1 MIVEKDFLNKLK
13 DFGLNSYESKLWV
26 ALLSRG
32 ISTAGELSDISGV
45 PRSRA
50 YDVLESLEK
59 KGFIVVKIGKPIKYL
74 AVHPKEVIERVK
86 KKVSQEA
93 KEKKNVLE
101 DLKESSL
108 LTELNLLHSDGI
120 KFIDPTDKSASFR
133 GREKVYE
140 HINFL
145 IKNAKESIHLKTT
158 KEGFERKYETL
169 LTQLKKASQR
179 GVDIKLSTP
188 KGVDE
193 VILKNFSQIAEINI
207 SKEKDSRFCV
217 IDNKNV
223 LIFLTDDQETHH
235 NYDSAVWVEAP
246 NFVKYFNSLF

>member
-1 MIVEKDFLNKLK
+1 MIVENDFLNKLK

-59 KGFIVVKIGKPIKYL
+59 KGFIIVKIGKPIKYL
-74 AVHPKEVIERVK
+74 AVHPREVVERVK

-93 KEKKNVLE
+93 KAKNNVLE
-101 DLKESSL
+101 ELKESSL

-120 KFIDPTDKSASFR
+120 KFVDPTDKSASFR
-133 GREKVYE
+133 GRAKVYE
-140 HINFL
+140 HMNFL
-145 IKNAKESIHLKTT
+145 IKNSKDSVHVKTT
-158 KEGFERKYETL
+158 KEGFERKHESL
-169 LTQLKKASQR
+169 LTQLRKASQR
-179 GVDIKLSTP
+179 GVNIKLSTS

-193 VILKNFSQIAEINI
+193 TILANFSMFADVNI
-207 SKEKDSRFCV
+207 TKEEDSRFCI
-217 IDNKNV
+217 IDNKSV
-223 LIFLTDDQETHH
+223 LVFLTDDENTHH

-246 NFVKYFNSLF
+246 NFVKHFSKLV